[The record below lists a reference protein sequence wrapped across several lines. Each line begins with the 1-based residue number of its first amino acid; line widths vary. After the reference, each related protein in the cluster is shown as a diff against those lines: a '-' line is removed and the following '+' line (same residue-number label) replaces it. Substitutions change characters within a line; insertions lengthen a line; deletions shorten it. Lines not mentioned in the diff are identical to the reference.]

1 MTKTTSTAG
10 DQAGQADGRAALLT
24 RPRHEGA
31 GERPADAGSSSVG
44 VSDIEDAFHGCPHT
58 GHEGVVDGFSH
69 HEAHGKAMIEIDR
82 GQDDAISSGA
92 VEVGEGLGSGDMI
105 DLHPGHLPAHQR
117 QEGQDRLQIRR
128 VSVNVNH
135 RCRREPRR

>member
-1 MTKTTSTAG
+1 
-10 DQAGQADGRAALLT
+10 
-24 RPRHEGA
+24 
-31 GERPADAGSSSVG
+31 
-44 VSDIEDAFHGCPHT
+44 
-58 GHEGVVDGFSH
+58 
-69 HEAHGKAMIEIDR
+69 
-82 GQDDAISSGA
+82 
-92 VEVGEGLGSGDMI
+92 LGSGDMI